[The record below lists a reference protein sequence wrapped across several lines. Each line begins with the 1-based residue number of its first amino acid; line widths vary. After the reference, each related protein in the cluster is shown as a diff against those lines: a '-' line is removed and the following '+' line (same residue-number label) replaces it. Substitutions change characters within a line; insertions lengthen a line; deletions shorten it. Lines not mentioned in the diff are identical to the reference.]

1 MLPDDPAAPSPSH
14 HGRRWIVAA
23 AVFWST
29 SPLFVKSAMFDDWP
43 ADDRGVRLAF
53 WRALFAGL
61 LLLPAER
68 RPRLRPLMALMVL
81 CFAGVNICYLS
92 AMTLGTAA
100 NAIWLQNTAPIWV
113 MLFGVV
119 ALGEPFTRKQA
130 VTTLF
135 LVVGLLVIIIPGL
148 QNERPAGVLLGLAS
162 GVCYAAVVVMLR
174 ALRAEDG
181 AWLVVLNHLGAAT
194 IIAPFLMAGTFIAP
208 SSAQL
213 VTLACFGFIQ
223 MGLAYYCFSRGL
235 RTVTGSEA
243 ALIAL
248 IEPLLVP
255 VWAYAISG
263 ERPSGATALGAT
275 AILCGLLYEVLAR
288 SPVDRRSNIG

>member
-1 MLPDDPAAPSPSH
+1 MPQDDPDAPPPSQ

-23 AVFWST
+23 AVLWSS

-61 LLLPAER
+61 LLIPAVR

-100 NAIWLQNTAPIWV
+100 NAIWLQNTAPLWV
-113 MLFGVV
+113 MLFGAY
-119 ALGEPFTRKQA
+119 ALREPFTRKQA
-130 VTTLF
+130 VSALF
-135 LVVGLLVIIIPGL
+135 LVAGLLVIIIPGL
-148 QNERPAGVLLGLAS
+148 RNEQPASVLLGLAS
-162 GVCYAAVVVMLR
+162 GVFYAAVVVTLR
-174 ALRAEDG
+174 ALRNEDG
-181 AWLVVLNHLGAAT
+181 AWLVVLNHLGAAI
-194 IIAPFLMAGTFIAP
+194 IIAPFLVSGTFVAP
-208 SSAQL
+208 SPAQL
-213 VTLACFGFIQ
+213 VTLALFGFIQ

-235 RTVTGSEA
+235 RSVGGSEA

-248 IEPLLVP
+248 LEPLLVP

-263 ERPSGATALGAT
+263 ERPSAATAVGAC
-275 AILCGLLYEVLAR
+275 AILCGLAYEVLAR
-288 SPVDRRSNIG
+288 STVHRRSKNG